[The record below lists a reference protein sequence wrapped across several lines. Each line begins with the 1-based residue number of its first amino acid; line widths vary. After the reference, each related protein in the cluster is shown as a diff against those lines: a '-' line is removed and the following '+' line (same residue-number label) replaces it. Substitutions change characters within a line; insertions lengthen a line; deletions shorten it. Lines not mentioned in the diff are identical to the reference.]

1 MKPVD
6 AKKNPGLAKLPSAI
20 RNKMGYMKKG
30 GLTQHPVKNGSKRM
44 KKFAEGGTYFAPD
57 SEKYT
62 GDDEIVKYRMGQIKD
77 PGVDLFKLA
86 RGEEQVAKPVEFE
99 KNKYIPNKDSAMDN
113 KDVGESKADVKVD
126 KVEDAPVPFKR
137 TPLITDPPISGGKTK
152 VPVVKETT
160 KTTITK
166 VEPNKNVKNTT
177 DDESSRRAQNRVDS
191 MKAQNADINVRKR
204 ALELTD
210 KGLEESHPEDYIPG
224 IGALSG
230 LLRKGLRNLGSKF
243 SKDITPKS
251 PQIGKDVERISVD
264 RKQIS
269 YDPKKI
275 GYTKKQL
282 EMDKSGQANRASS
295 SGALKDEF
303 KPSELRSDFK
313 KGGKV
318 KSPTM
323 SFQTYSKT
331 GKKAGMKTI
340 KMSSGGK
347 VSSASS
353 RGDGCAIRG
362 KTRA

>member
-1 MKPVD
+1 MKPVN
-6 AKKNPGLAKLPSAI
+6 AKENPGLAKLPTSV

-57 SEKYT
+57 SKKYT

-77 PGVDLFKLA
+77 PGVDLFKLV

-99 KNKYIPNKDSAMDN
+99 KNKYIPNKDTAKDN
-113 KDVGESKADVKVD
+113 KDVGEDKLDVKVD

-137 TPLITDPPISGGKTK
+137 TPLITEPPSGKAK

-166 VEPNKNVKNTT
+166 IEPNKDVKNTT

-224 IGALSG
+224 LGALSG
-230 LLRKGLRNLGSKF
+230 LLRKNLRNLGSKF
-243 SKDITPKS
+243 AKDITPK
-251 PQIGKDVERISVD
+251 PTQIGKDVERITVD
-264 RKQIS
+264 KKQIA
-269 YDPKKI
+269 YDPKKLS
-275 GYTKKQL
+275 YNKPKNSN
-282 EMDKSGQANRASS
+282 DKNTSTST
-295 SGALKDEF
+295 EF
-303 KPSELRSDFK
+303 KKGADDQLYPFK
-313 KGGKV
+313 KGGKI
-318 KSPTM
+318 KLPTM

-340 KMSSGGK
+340 KMASGGK

-353 RGDGCAIRG
+353 RGDGCAVRG

>member
-1 MKPVD
+1 MKPID
-6 AKKNPGLAKLPSAI
+6 AKKNPGLAKLPTAV

-77 PGVDLFKLA
+77 PGVDLFKLV

-99 KNKYIPNKDSAMDN
+99 KNKYIPNKDVEKDN
-113 KDVGESKADVKVD
+113 KDAGEDKASAKVEAFESGFEETEGINSVRKPTSGSKA
-126 KVEDAPVPFKR
+126 
-137 TPLITDPPISGGKTK
+137 K

-166 VEPNKNVKNTT
+166 IEPNKDVKNTT

-224 IGALSG
+224 LGALSG
-230 LLRKGLRNLGSKF
+230 LLRKNLRNLGSKF
-243 SKDITPKS
+243 AKDITPK
-251 PQIGKDVERISVD
+251 PTQIGKDVERITVD
-264 RKQIS
+264 KKQIA
-269 YDPKKI
+269 YDPKKL

-282 EMDKSGQANRASS
+282 EMDKSGQAGRASS
-295 SGALKDEF
+295 SGAMKDEF

-313 KGGKV
+313 KGGKI

-331 GKKAGMKTI
+331 GKKTGMKTI

>member
-1 MKPVD
+1 MKPID
-6 AKKNPGLAKLPSAI
+6 AKKNPGLAKLPTSI

-113 KDVGESKADVKVD
+113 KDVGKSKADVKEESFESGFEETEGINSVI
-126 KVEDAPVPFKR
+126 KP
-137 TPLITDPPISGGKTK
+137 TSGGKAK

-166 VEPNKNVKNTT
+166 VEPKKEVKNTT

-243 SKDITPKS
+243 SKDITPKP

-269 YDPKKI
+269 YDPKKL